1 MSPNQQPVIQPD
13 MYHPPDGTHPK
24 VRQQQQH
31 QPKMLML
38 MMIMAK
44 TNTTTMSYMLII
56 FSVYEKR
63 KMTNKRMNI
72 KLHNYE
78 EIERENICVNKPL
91 RQSKKNAFYSLFC
104 TGCHPHTKNIQESSN
119 SNSKKS
125 NTMSNYYISLLPLII
140 IITIITII
148 NINNNENDTNNIY
161 ILFIYSSTM

>member
-91 RQSKKNAFYSLFC
+91 RQSKKKRFLFSFLYRVSS
-104 TGCHPHTKNIQESSN
+104 THKKHSRIQQQQQQ
-119 SNSKKS
+119 KIKHDVK
-125 NTMSNYYISLLPLII
+125 LLHII
-140 IITIITII
+140 VTTD
-148 NINNNENDTNNIY
+148 NNNNNNNNN
-161 ILFIYSSTM
+161 